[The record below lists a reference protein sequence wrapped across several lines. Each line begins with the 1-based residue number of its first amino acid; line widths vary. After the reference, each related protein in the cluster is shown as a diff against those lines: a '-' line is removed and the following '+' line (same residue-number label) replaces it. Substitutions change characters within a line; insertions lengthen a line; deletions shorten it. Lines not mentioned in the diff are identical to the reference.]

1 MDTRADSEGSLLLVV
16 AVKPNTEQR
25 RRGGLKSRIAC
36 MCGQGRGLRAQVD
49 SVRGGTGGHRW
60 IIAVRE
66 LYRLILKGWSLVSLW
81 HLSGDWNTTTP
92 LLVCFWDICTGGGEK
107 PSVLGIKWELWKP
120 RLLIILGLH
129 FLVE

>member
-1 MDTRADSEGSLLLVV
+1 MRADSEGSLLLLV

-25 RRGGLKSRIAC
+25 RRGGLRSRIAC
-36 MCGQGRGLRAQVD
+36 MRGLGRGRRAQAD
-49 SVRGGTGGHRW
+49 SVRGGTGGLKR

-92 LLVCFWDICTGGGEK
+92 LLVGYGDIYTGG
-107 PSVLGIKWELWKP
+107 
-120 RLLIILGLH
+120 
-129 FLVE
+129 